1 LGCPIDEFLTRTGAR
16 KGGPVIVARRAKRT
30 SRKTTAKKPAAQKTA
45 AKKAT
50 ERKVATQK
58 KTTGV

>member
-30 SRKTTAKKPAAQKTA
+30 SRKTTAKK
-45 AKKAT
+45 AT